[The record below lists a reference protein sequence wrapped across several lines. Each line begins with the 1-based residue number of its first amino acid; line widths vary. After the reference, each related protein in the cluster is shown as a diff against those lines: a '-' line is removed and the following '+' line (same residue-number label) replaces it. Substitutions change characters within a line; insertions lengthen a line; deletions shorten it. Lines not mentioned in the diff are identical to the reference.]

1 MTAVSLP
8 PPSRAFTVHEAAAR
22 IRRTAEAA
30 QGELASSGYW
40 SSGWAAGVENAIGGE
55 AGALAALFPPEL
67 ALRLADW
74 LDERASATARFGDPL
89 PPLALAVAD
98 STTP

>member
-1 MTAVSLP
+1 MTAVPLP
-8 PPSRAFTVHEAAAR
+8 PPSPALTVLEAAAR
-22 IRRTAEAA
+22 IRRAA
-30 QGELASSGYW
+30 QAAQDEMATNGYW

-55 AGALAALFPPEL
+55 AGELAALFPPDV

-74 LDERASATARFGDPL
+74 LDERASATARLGEPL
-89 PPLALAVAD
+89 PPLALVIAA